1 VVEGADEVKV
11 SLSKGNKEW
20 TAKVVG
26 RDPRTDVAVLKIDE
40 QNLPFVT
47 FADSDKIEVGDV
59 ALAIG
64 NPFGVGQTV
73 TMGIVSAIGRG
84 GMGIEDYEDFI
95 QTDAAINPG
104 NSGGALVDTEG
115 RLIGINTAILSR
127 TGGNQGV
134 GFAVP
139 VNLARSVMEQLIS
152 HGKVE
157 RGLLGVFLQTLT
169 PELAKEFHAPDTGGA
184 LVSEVMP
191 GSAAEKAGLQQG
203 DVIVALDGKP
213 VSDSRNLKLA
223 IGRLGPGKKVN
234 LKVLRDGKEK
244 NFAVTLKEDAGQERA
259 SANEP
264 NAENSDEILQGVGVT
279 DLTPD
284 VRQQLRIPES
294 VKGAVITEVDPN
306 SAAADK
312 DIKPGDV
319 IQEINRK
326 PIRNAEDA
334 IKATR
339 NVKDKKALVLLW
351 SQGHSRFVTVDE
363 SKGSQSDNKVK

>member
-1 VVEGADEVKV
+1 
-11 SLSKGNKEW
+11 
-20 TAKVVG
+20 
-26 RDPRTDVAVLKIDE
+26 VLKIDE
-40 QNLPFVT
+40 QNLPIVT

-73 TMGIVSAIGRG
+73 TMGIISAVGRG

-127 TGGNQGV
+127 SGGNQGV

-139 VNLARSVMEQLIS
+139 VNLARSVMDQLIA

-157 RGLLGVFLQTLT
+157 RGLLGVMLQQLT
-169 PELAKEFHAPDTGGA
+169 PELAKEFHVPDTGGA
-184 LVSEVMP
+184 LVSEVLP
-191 GSAAEKAGLQQG
+191 DSAAAKAGLQNG
-203 DVIVALDGKP
+203 DVIVALNGKP
-213 VSDSRNLKLA
+213 VTDSRNLKLD
-223 IGRLGPGKKVN
+223 IGRLGPGQKVN

-244 NFAVTLKEDAGQERA
+244 NFTATLKTDTGQERA
-259 SANEP
+259 ATEP
-264 NAENSDEILQGVGVT
+264 GAEESDEILQGVGVA

-294 VKGAVITEVDPN
+294 VKGAVVTEVDPN
-306 SAAADK
+306 SASAEK
-312 DIKPGDV
+312 GLQPGDV
-319 IQEINRK
+319 IQEINQK

-334 IKATR
+334 VKATR
-339 NVKDKKALVLLW
+339 HVKDKRALVRLW
-351 SQGHSRFVTVDE
+351 SQGHSRFVVVDE
-363 SKGSQSDNKVK
+363 SKGSPSEKRDK